1 MRRRGRTPG
10 ILDAMPTL
18 TSPLVTLA
26 AEAGHSELPIHP
38 YLIGAITLAV
48 LLALVIALVAF
59 GGGREHS

>member
-1 MRRRGRTPG
+1 
-10 ILDAMPTL
+10 MPTL